1 VKMETRITEGGERL
15 LEALRHELHQ
25 YGEMLSLL
33 DRQQQAV
40 MGRAADDVL
49 KSVTAVNE
57 QTTAVEQAR
66 QVREARRAD
75 VAVLLAQPADATIL
89 QIVERLPQKYRP
101 AIEALVRENNELL
114 TRVRQRAR
122 QNHLLMTRSLEL
134 MQRVLNAFVPAA
146 APTTY
151 TDAGKTI
158 ESGAQPV
165 SLYDAVG

>member
-1 VKMETRITEGGERL
+1 MEARITEAGERL

-33 DRQQQAV
+33 DQQQQAV

-49 KSVTAVNE
+49 KSVTTVNE
-57 QTTAVEQAR
+57 QTAAVEQAR
-66 QVREARRAD
+66 QARESRRGEI
-75 VAVLLAQPADATIL
+75 VLLLAQPADATIL
-89 QIVERLPQKYRP
+89 QIVPRLPQKYRP

-134 MQRVLNAFVPAA
+134 MQRVLNAFVPASP
-146 APTTY
+146 PTTY
-151 TDAGKTI
+151 TDAGKTL
-158 ESGAQPV
+158 ESGPQPV